1 MADPV
6 FGDLRDWGRVLSLL
20 DKLTKTNKLNNHQQ
34 ELLEIL
40 RDRENWKLREA
51 VLESVK
57 NLDSPSDEILEEILN
72 IMMDDMAYYN
82 ARILAADA
90 LIHLLQKRET
100 GQERSHA
107 VTVDVVI
114 EKMLSLLNSPL
125 PSFLHEAIC
134 RSLEEIRE
142 SPKNRSKD
150 AVEENGGRR

>member
-20 DKLTKTNKLNNHQQ
+20 DELKKADKLNDYQR

-40 RDRENWKLREA
+40 RDGENWKLREA

-57 NLDSPSDEILEEILN
+57 DLHSPSDELLEEILN
-72 IMMDDMAYYN
+72 IMTDDMAHYN
-82 ARILAADA
+82 ARILAADS
-90 LIHLLQKRET
+90 LIHLLQRRET
-100 GQERSHA
+100 GQERCHA
-107 VTVDVVI
+107 ITVDLVI
-114 EKMLSLLNSPL
+114 EKMHSMLNSPL

-142 SPKNRSKD
+142 YPENRSKD
-150 AVEENGGRR
+150 AVDENNGRN

>member
-1 MADPV
+1 MADTV
-6 FGDLRDWGRVLSLL
+6 FGDIRDWGRVLSLL
-20 DKLTKTNKLNNHQQ
+20 DKLTKDKKLNEHQQ

-57 NLDSPSDEILEEILN
+57 DLDSPSDELLEEILN
-72 IMMDDMAYYN
+72 IMTDDMAHYN

-100 GQERSHA
+100 GQERNHA

-114 EKMLSLLNSPL
+114 GKMLSMLNSPL
-125 PSFLHEAIC
+125 PSFLHEAIR

-150 AVEENGGRR
+150 AVDEDGGRR